1 MRTTS
6 KLPDGYKEIYK
17 VDMQNDNKMMLLVN
31 GIALLITVAMII
43 PAAISVPF
51 SATFSFGTSPL
62 MVALRLICLFAGIV
76 AYMVLHELIHGI
88 AMKICGTEKI
98 KYGFTGA
105 YAFAG
110 SEDYYGKA
118 GYIFIALSPV
128 VIFTIVFAFLCHILP
143 REWFWVAYAWQISN
157 ISGAAG
163 DYFVTL
169 RFIPMPRD
177 ILIKD
182 VGVSMRVYSKVQST
196 ERRMQS

>member
-6 KLPDGYKEIYK
+6 KLPDSYKEIYK
-17 VDMQNDNKMMLLVN
+17 VDMQNDKKMMLLVN

-51 SATFSFGTSPL
+51 SATFSFGSSPL
-62 MVALRLICLFAGIV
+62 MLAIRFICLFAGIV
-76 AYMVLHELIHGI
+76 AYMVLHELIHGV
-88 AMKICGTEKI
+88 AMKICGTKKI

-182 VGVSMRVYSKVQST
+182 AGVSMRVYSKVQST